1 MYSIYSSIV
10 IVCWK
15 KDWEL
20 RTASEKC
27 YHHRCFFMHMG
38 CAEAYAQESQDFLQ
52 YGCVHRSGHKNLGMW
67 EKNRK
72 KGREKE
78 EGIWV
83 KMKESS

>member
-1 MYSIYSSIV
+1 
-10 IVCWK
+10 
-15 KDWEL
+15 
-20 RTASEKC
+20 
-27 YHHRCFFMHMG
+27 MG

-83 KMKESS
+83 KMKGSS